1 MAVTQYIGARYVPLL
16 ADPMEWD
23 GTRTYEPLT
32 IVLYQGNSYTSRQYV
47 PVGIDILNEDYWAPT
62 GNYNAQVEA
71 YRQEVRAFQGRLNT
85 VETKTGELETGL
97 EDEASTR
104 ETADTQLQTNITA
117 EATARIAAD
126 AELTTSIANEATT
139 RANADTAIQ
148 TSIASETGAREA
160 ADTALDGR
168 IAAIASNVANLSESV
183 EAIQNRIRIGSF
195 YTTPVYKGSF
205 TAYNGFC
212 QDALG
217 NRKPYLQ
224 QGMTYTENNNF
235 AFFLINKDSTTCDV
249 WVGNTNKPSSHS
261 DTVNNRIGV
270 VASGLTNV
278 GHANCVEYDPENQRY
293 YVITGDPANAIVA
306 LNSDFTL
313 FNRGTFPPISQ
324 PDTYGS
330 GYGAVLHDRKTGDWF
345 AIQDDSGRIFN
356 FDPETVQCTPTGNS
370 INWGRINQGL
380 ALYDNVLV
388 AVTDGGAD
396 PHSYLYALDCFDIT
410 TGEHIASFALPEAT
424 SHYPLGEIEDVSF
437 DDNGVLYLA
446 CLLRYEGTL
455 DYCGTSM
462 LCSVDIFKGSTG
474 YDGKRNNYTQPPLVF
489 MEPKY
494 QGFYSNGTYEYP
506 AKSLDELSHMLA
518 VMPHTRTVKCGLE
531 SSWSTGSDAQEW
543 FGFLQL
549 TGVQCTIQ
557 FNSDNHA
564 TIMGGIIARDNTVL
578 KLRNKVQLK
587 GWFGQSGQ
595 AFIRADDSIVLAQDI
610 QITENAAS
618 GATTYTGVFDIPGTG
633 MLWARNVT
641 KPSSLN
647 MTKTAFTGGFGYV
660 LGNPK
665 AGSL

>member
-16 ADPMEWD
+16 ADPTEWD

-71 YRQEVRAFQGRLNT
+71 YRQEVRTFQGRLTN
-85 VETKTGELETGL
+85 VETKTGELEIGL

-126 AELTTSIANEATT
+126 TELTTRIANEATA
-139 RANADTAIQ
+139 RADADTALNA
-148 TSIASETGAREA
+148 SIAAEANAREA
-160 ADTALDGR
+160 ADTTLDGR
-168 IAAIASNVANLSESV
+168 ITAVAANVDNMSKSV
-183 EAIQNRIRIGSF
+183 TAIQNRIRIGSF

-205 TAYNGFC
+205 TAYSGFC
-212 QDALG
+212 QDAQG
-217 NRKPYLQ
+217 SRKPYLQ

-235 AFFLINKDSTTCDV
+235 AFFLINQGSSACDV
-249 WVGNTNKPSSHS
+249 WVGNTNKPSSQS
-261 DTVNNRIGV
+261 DLVNNRIGV

-293 YVITGDPANAIVA
+293 YVITGEPTRSVEV
-306 LNSDFTL
+306 LNSDFTHWKD
-313 FNRGTFPPISQ
+313 GKFPPIAL

-330 GYGAVLHDRKTGDWF
+330 GYGAILRDRKTGEWY
-345 AIQDDSGRIFN
+345 AIQQGSGRIFN
-356 FDPETVQCTPTGNS
+356 FDHINIEFTPTGKS

-388 AVTDGGAD
+388 AVTDEGGD
-396 PHSYLYALDCFDIT
+396 PHSFLYALDCYDIT
-410 TGEHIASFALPEAT
+410 SGEYIASFALPEAT

-437 DDNGVLYLA
+437 TDDGVLYLA
-446 CLLRYEGTL
+446 CLLRYEGSL
-455 DYCGTSM
+455 DYCGTTM
-462 LCSVDIFKGSTG
+462 LCSVDLFRGSTG
-474 YDGKRNNYTQPPLVF
+474 YDGKRNNFTQPPLIF

-494 QGFYSNGTYEYP
+494 QGFFSNGTYDYP
-506 AKSLDELSHMLA
+506 AKSLDELSHMLT

-531 SSWSTGSDAQEW
+531 SRWSVGSEAQEW

-578 KLRNKVQLK
+578 KIRNKTQLK

-595 AFIRADDSIVLAQDI
+595 AYIRADDSIVLAQDVKI
-610 QITENAAS
+610 VENTAS

-647 MTKTAFTGGFGYV
+647 MTKSAFNGGFGYV